1 MQSRFFPA
9 SIALAAVIGAGPASA
24 GGGGPL
30 VISRVSGRAE
40 IKPLDRAE
48 YWRDG
53 GQRWKKEPIGP
64 RGRWRPVE
72 TGGIVGTCLLRT
84 GPRSSVHLVGKEWCV
99 DPNSL
104 IRIESGSDFRVVV
117 LRGRVS
123 AVDGKRGRG
132 VFREYDSGT
141 REGVVR

>member
-9 SIALAAVIGAGPASA
+9 SIALAAVIGALPASA

-30 VISRVSGRAE
+30 VISRISGRAE

-53 GQRWKKEPIGP
+53 GERWKIVPIGP

-72 TGGIVGTCLLRT
+72 TAGIDGTCLLRT
-84 GPRSSVHLVGKEWCV
+84 GPRSWVHLQGRWCV

-104 IRIESGSDFRVVV
+104 IRIESGSDFRIVV

-123 AVDGKRGRG
+123 AVDGRGRG